1 MKTTKTKGAAHRAA
15 KTTTTT
21 DNANDVRALA
31 EAMAA
36 QIDSD
41 CHIPVTVTIRLYP
54 NELIL
59 ISRRARYTG
68 ETVDQ
73 IIEKYV
79 GDCHGGLSEDLNDW
93 GNELPE
99 FAKVAAAAA

>member
-1 MKTTKTKGAAHRAA
+1 MKTTKTKGAAPRAA

-41 CHIPVTVTIRLYP
+41 CHIPVTITIRFYP

-59 ISRRARYTG
+59 LFRRARYTG
-68 ETVDQ
+68 ETLDQ

-79 GDCHGGLSEDLNDW
+79 CDSHGGIGEDLNDW
-93 GNELPE
+93 GNKLPKS
-99 FAKVAAAAA
+99 AQ

>member
-1 MKTTKTKGAAHRAA
+1 MKTTKTKGAAPRVA
-15 KTTTTT
+15 KTTTT

-41 CHIPVTVTIRLYP
+41 CHIPVTVMIRLYP

-59 ISRRARYTG
+59 LFRRARYTG

-79 GDCHGGLSEDLNDW
+79 CDGHGGISEDLNDW
-93 GNELPE
+93 GNELPKS
-99 FAKVAAAAA
+99 AKVAAAAA

>member
-1 MKTTKTKGAAHRAA
+1 MKTTKTKGAAPRAA
-15 KTTTTT
+15 KTTT
-21 DNANDVRALA
+21 NDVRALA

-59 ISRRARYTG
+59 LFRRARYTG

-79 GDCHGGLSEDLNDW
+79 CDGHGGISEALNDW
-93 GNELPE
+93 GNKLPKS
-99 FAKVAAAAA
+99 AQ